1 MPSQTLGFSSFSEHA
16 RRYFV
21 GTAMTPCLRFVSAAI
36 LKVDSRGLN
45 ACFDVIHQLNVRTP
59 PDVRAMLEQ
68 GGAGLTTG
76 TQLPGMVSRLV
87 SELQVVNVERLLN
100 SCGVS
105 AEKVTAIGQ
114 RGPVCGREFWKQ
126 TGSAISIG
134 DPAILAESTGLTVMD
149 HFEQRDIAKG
159 GNAHGLDVLPMW
171 LLLTKAVDSISARPK
186 VVIRLDHSI
195 ELFYLPARR
204 KNRPI
209 PAIAYRSLG
218 PGFALLQS
226 LQGLCDQKPGA
237 SAVSPHTLADL
248 MQKLQIEQVL
258 ADSPHQI
265 QTAVESLLAEMPELL
280 ASSVT
285 LNQTMESYWADSI
298 HQAIA
303 EHFPSSPEFAEIIV
317 LGRGARREKLVQQIA
332 DRFPGVPVTT
342 DVKRGWISGA
352 VGASMAAILATL
364 HVDQVSGNLPDLTG
378 ASAARVLGRITPGNP
393 GNWRGVLAQMEL
405 AARQTMPLREA
416 I

>member
-1 MPSQTLGFSSFSEHA
+1 
-16 RRYFV
+16 
-21 GTAMTPCLRFVSAAI
+21 MTPCLRFVSAAI
-36 LKVDSRGLN
+36 LKVDHRGLN
-45 ACFDVIHQLNVRTP
+45 GCFDVIHQLNVRTP
-59 PDVRAMLEQ
+59 ADVRSMLEQ

-76 TQLPGMVSRLV
+76 SQLPGMVSRLV

-105 AEKVTAIGQ
+105 AEKVIAIGQ

-134 DPAILAESTGLTVMD
+134 DPAILAEATGLTVMD

-159 GNAHGLDVLPMW
+159 GSALGLDVLPMW
-171 LLLTKAVDSISARPK
+171 LLLTQAVDSISARPK
-186 VVIRLDHSI
+186 VVVRLDHSI

-209 PAIAYRSLG
+209 PPIAYRQLG
-218 PGFALLQS
+218 PGFALLQP
-226 LQGLCDQKPGA
+226 LQSLCDQKVA
-237 SAVSPHTLADL
+237 TVAVSPAALGDL
-248 MQKLQIEQVL
+248 LQQLEVEQVT

-265 QTAVESLLAEMPELL
+265 KNVIESILEEIPELL
-280 ASSVT
+280 GSSVT
-285 LNQTMESYWADSI
+285 LNQTMESYWAESI
-298 HQAIA
+298 HRQIA
-303 EHFPSSPEFAEIIV
+303 EHFPPSPEFAEIIV

-332 DRFPGVPVTT
+332 DKFPGATVTT
-342 DVKRGWISGA
+342 DVQRGWISGA
-352 VGASMAAILATL
+352 VGASIAAIFAAL

-393 GNWRGVLAQMEL
+393 GNWRGVLTQMEQ

>member
-1 MPSQTLGFSSFSEHA
+1 MPSKTLGLSSFVEHA

-36 LKVDSRGLN
+36 VKVDGRGLN
-45 ACFDVIHQLNVRTP
+45 GCFDVIHQLNVRTP

-76 TQLPGMVSRLV
+76 SQLPGMVSRLV

-100 SCGVS
+100 GCGVS

-126 TGSAISIG
+126 TGSAIAIG
-134 DPAILAESTGLTVMD
+134 DPAILAEATGLTVMD

-159 GNAHGLDVLPMW
+159 GAAHGLDVLPMW
-171 LLLTKAVDSISARPK
+171 LLLTQAVDSISARPK
-186 VVIRLDHSI
+186 VVVRLDHSI

-209 PAIAYRSLG
+209 PGLAYRQLG
-218 PGFALLQS
+218 PGFALLQP
-226 LQGLCDQKPGA
+226 LQALCEDGPAA
-237 SAVSPHTLADL
+237 STIRPADL
-248 MQKLQIEQVL
+248 GELMKKLEVDQVS

-265 QTAVESLLAEMPELL
+265 QTLLDAIVSEMPELL

-285 LNQTMESYWADSI
+285 LNQALESTWAESI
-298 HQAIA
+298 GQAIA
-303 EHFPSSPEFAEIIV
+303 EHFPASPEFAEIIV

-332 DRFPGVPVTT
+332 DKFPGVPVTT
-342 DVKRGWISGA
+342 EVRRGWISGA
-352 VGASMAAILATL
+352 VGASLAAILAAL

-393 GNWRGVLAQMEL
+393 GNWRGVLGQMEL